1 MQSWLSA
8 QLAVEV
14 CGNQAHLDDALTLEL
29 PVVTQLLPNHGP
41 HQGGQ
46 LISLIGMN
54 FGSRSPLRL
63 RPPIDPAA
71 ICLPHLH
78 RDWAHPRHICTGIRL
93 SRATSAPGL
102 DVLRPTI
109 DSAVPSAR
117 ACGIRA
123 RYVGWPLTLP
133 TSAPGLGS
141 SLRHLRRYWAY
152 PCHICAGTGLTPATS
167 APGLGSP
174 FPHLRRDWAHPCH
187 ICPGTGLSLA
197 TSAPGLGSPLP
208 HLRRDWAHCG
218 HMVVGWDVPL
228 SCWLL

>member
-71 ICLPHLH
+71 ICLPH
-78 RDWAHPRHICTGIRL
+78 
-93 SRATSAPGL
+93 
-102 DVLRPTI
+102 
-109 DSAVPSAR
+109 
-117 ACGIRA
+117 
-123 RYVGWPLTLP
+123 
-133 TSAPGLGS
+133 
-141 SLRHLRRYWAY
+141 
-152 PCHICAGTGLTPATS
+152 

-174 FPHLRRDWAHPCH
+174 TPHLHRDSA
-187 ICPGTGLSLA
+187 SLCTRTA
-197 TSAPGLGSPLP
+197 ADPLT
-208 HLRRDWAHCG
+208 
-218 HMVVGWDVPL
+218 
-228 SCWLL
+228 

>member
-123 RYVGWPLTLP
+123 RLCRLASHSAHICTGIGLGPDA
-133 TSAPGLGS
+133 SAPV
-141 SLRHLRRYWAY
+141 
-152 PCHICAGTGLTPATS
+152 
-167 APGLGSP
+167 
-174 FPHLRRDWAHPCH
+174 
-187 ICPGTGLSLA
+187 
-197 TSAPGLGSPLP
+197 LGSPLP
-208 HLRRDWAHCG
+208 HLRRDWALPCHICAG
-218 HMVVGWDVPL
+218 TGLTAATWSLVGTFR
-228 SCWLL
+228 